1 MSEWVTIRNIR
12 YDHIRRRWVPLTEV
26 YSLITANFR
35 IACTN
40 ETEQS
45 SLEMIPACGGVEV
58 DEMVTLPGPETWKVC
73 QLSSETTGMS

>member
-26 YSLITANFR
+26 YSTITANFR

-40 ETEQS
+40 EIEQS
-45 SLEMIPACGGVEV
+45 SLEMIPAYDGVEA
-58 DEMVTLPGPETWKVC
+58 DETVALLEPETWKVG
-73 QLSSETTGMS
+73 QLSSETTEAS